1 MSLIWCWSLRPKY
14 LSSCLNEYSVFILLR
29 KDVLDFCCPP
39 VISRMICLKF
49 ASVLFPF
56 LSNYPWPLFY
66 VEKPQTSALVT
77 KGLLTIQLNY
87 LLYFVKSLFTVHFS
101 KKHVQSIS
109 LFTCRCFTAVSFG
122 KKHFLSTHNL
132 VIFSCLL
139 TS

>member
-1 MSLIWCWSLRPKY
+1 MNILFLYYWGKMSWISVAH
-14 LSSCLNEYSVFILLR
+14 LSSVGWSALNLLQ
-29 KDVLDFCCPP
+29 CC
-39 VISRMICLKF
+39 S
-49 ASVLFPF
+49 LFF
-56 LSNYPWPLFY
+56 LIIRCPSFY

-77 KGLLTIQLNY
+77 KGLLTIQLSY

-139 TS
+139 TSWLNKYIYNFWIKCIH